1 MARPPA
7 KELTP
12 RELEVMQ
19 VFWKFG
25 ELTATD
31 ARAKLASTGVDR
43 AYVTVA
49 NLVRTLVDK
58 GFIEATND
66 ARPFRYQPVRSF
78 DDVSGSLVGDVLKR
92 VFGGSREKMLVKL
105 MDSRKKLS
113 SKERAFLEQILRED
127 NE

>member
-1 MARPPA
+1 MARLPA
-7 KELTP
+7 KELTQ

-19 VFWKFG
+19 IFWKFG

-31 ARAKLASTGVDR
+31 ARAKLASTGVDC

-58 GFIEATND
+58 GFLEATNE
-66 ARPFRYQPVRSF
+66 ARPFRYWPVRSF
-78 DDVSGSLVGDVLKR
+78 DDVSRTLVGDVLKR

-105 MDSRKKLS
+105 MDGRKKLS
-113 SKERAFLEQILRED
+113 AKERAFLEQILQED
-127 NE
+127 KE